1 MLGGGKK
8 ICWEEGKNIWNTNSL
23 LHLKSRPLGAG
34 WSWSLLVH
42 VTWWNKVDAV
52 CKWQHRWLLL
62 GKLAQGWYCLL
73 LNGTCKHKY
82 TISSPDFLAQF
93 CECRAKK
100 SFKRIFFVV
109 YKKILDSF
117 NAQPLQTSRRIYSV
131 EAESAYGFF
140 VNMFVVFVIKE
151 RRLLEFGEHCNIFWN
166 VYLVT

>member
-8 ICWEEGKNIWNTNSL
+8 ICWEEMKNIWNTNSL

-42 VTWWNKVDAV
+42 VTWWNKVDVV

-62 GKLAQGWYCLL
+62 GKLAQGWYCVL

-82 TISSPDFLAQF
+82 TISSPDYLAQF

-109 YKKILDSF
+109 YKKFLTVLMRNHYKQAEEYIQLKLKVLMGF
-117 NAQPLQTSRRIYSV
+117 LLICLLCLWLRR
-131 EAESAYGFF
+131 EDF
-140 VNMFVVFVIKE
+140 
-151 RRLLEFGEHCNIFWN
+151 
-166 VYLVT
+166 